1 MYETTGV
8 DTSRWG
14 DLLAIWGPR
23 ILGAI
28 AILLVAWFVGK
39 LVKGALAKGVDKFPA
54 LKHHNEGKEPRS
66 TAGAKLGDV
75 AYWLVLLIG
84 VVAALNVLNLGGVAG
99 PLNTMLNQFF
109 AFIPNVIGALL
120 IFFVGFIVATI
131 AKRLVTAALQ
141 AAGAD
146 GWAQK
151 LGLTKT
157 SGVGTGISSALGTL
171 VFVLV
176 IIPVAIAA
184 LNALQ
189 IEAISRP
196 AVAVLSTILSA
207 IPLVLAAAIVLAIGF
222 FLGRWVA
229 GVVEKVLPATG
240 FDKSVG
246 GLTSAFGG
254 GRPSPRAASAP
265 TPSNLGAGQ
274 STIVSPSEPGAA
286 SPSASG
292 PAAAASAASSSG
304 SVTPSKIVA
313 QIVMWAIVAFSAV
326 EAARL
331 LQFGTL
337 AETFETILAL
347 AGSVIVGALII
358 TAGVLIAQVLSRA
371 IDKGTQGRDGFASD
385 IVKWATIALA
395 TAMGLSFMGIADE
408 IVTLAF
414 GLILGSAAVAAAIAF
429 GLGGREAAGRVADR
443 WAEQMQN
450 RPAPA
455 PRQPSPSEP
464 EPRPFTGGQPGQFQ

>member
-1 MYETTGV
+1 MYETTTV

-14 DLLAIWGPR
+14 DLLATWGPR

-39 LVKGALAKGVDKFPA
+39 LVKSALAKGVDKFPA
-54 LKHHNEGKEPRS
+54 LKHHNEGKDPKS
-66 TAGAKLGDV
+66 SAGSKLGDV
-75 AYWLVLLIG
+75 AYWLILLIG

-99 PLNTMLNQFF
+99 PLNTMLNNFF
-109 AFIPNVIGALL
+109 AFIPNVIGAIL
-120 IFFVGFIVATI
+120 IFFVGFLVATI

-151 LGLTKT
+151 LGLAKA
-157 SGVGTGISSALGTL
+157 SGVGTGLSSALGTL

-184 LNALQ
+184 LNTLR

-229 GVVEKVLPATG
+229 GVIEKVLPATG

-246 GLTSAFGG
+246 GLVGAFGG
-254 GRPSPRAASAP
+254 GQPSQRVATNPA
-265 TPSNLGAGQ
+265 PSNLGVGQ
-274 STIVSPSEPGAA
+274 STVISPSEQGAA

-292 PAAAASAASSSG
+292 SAATASSG
-304 SVTPSKIVA
+304 SVTPSKVVA

-337 AETFETILAL
+337 AETVESILAL
-347 AGSVIVGALII
+347 AGRVIVGGLII

-395 TAMGLSFMGIADE
+395 TAMGLSFMGIADD

-429 GLGGREAAGRVADR
+429 GLGGREAAGRVANR

>member
-1 MYETTGV
+1 MYETTTV

-14 DLLAIWGPR
+14 DLLATWGPR
-23 ILGAI
+23 ILGAV

-66 TAGAKLGDV
+66 TAGAKIGDV
-75 AYWLVLLIG
+75 AYWLILLIG

-109 AFIPNVIGALL
+109 AFIPNVIGAAL

-151 LGLTKT
+151 AGLAKT

-196 AVAVLSTILSA
+196 AIAVLSTILSA

-229 GVVEKVLPATG
+229 GVIERVLPATG

-246 GLTSAFGG
+246 GLMSAFGG
-254 GRPSPRAASAP
+254 GQTPAPRPGASASFAPAGTPPVGNPAMAEAAGAASSAP
-265 TPSNLGAGQ
+265 TAGGA
-274 STIVSPSEPGAA
+274 
-286 SPSASG
+286 
-292 PAAAASAASSSG
+292 
-304 SVTPSKIVA
+304 TPSKVVA
-313 QIVMWAIVAFSAV
+313 QIVMWVIVAFSAV

-337 AETFETILAL
+337 AETVESILAL
-347 AGSVIVGALII
+347 AGRVIVGGVII
-358 TAGVLIAQVLSRA
+358 TAGVLIGQLLSRA
-371 IDKGTQGRDGFASD
+371 IDKGTAGRDGFASD

-395 TAMGLSFMGIADE
+395 TAMGLSFMGIADD

-429 GLGGREAAGRVADR
+429 GLGGREAAGRMANR
-443 WAEQMQN
+443 WAEQVQN
-450 RPAPA
+450 RPPAA

-464 EPRPFTGGQPGQFQ
+464 EPRPFGGGQPGQFQ

>member
-14 DLLAIWGPR
+14 EMLSVWGPR
-23 ILGAI
+23 ILAAI
-28 AILLVAWFVGK
+28 AIVLVAW
-39 LVKGALAKGVDKFPA
+39 LVARLIKGTLAKGVDKFPA

-75 AYWLVLLIG
+75 GYWLVLLIG
-84 VVAALNVLNLGGVAG
+84 VVAALNVLQLGGVAG
-99 PLNTMLNQFF
+99 PLNTMLNSFF
-109 AFIPNVIGALL
+109 AFIPNVIGAIL

-151 LGLTKT
+151 FGLAKT

-189 IEAISRP
+189 IDAISRP
-196 AVAVLSTILSA
+196 AVAVLTTILSA
-207 IPLVLAAAIVLAIGF
+207 IPLVLAAAAVLAIGF

-229 GVVEKVLPATG
+229 GVIEKVLPATG
-240 FDKSVG
+240 FDRSMA
-246 GLTSAFGG
+246 GLMSAFGG
-254 GRPSPRAASAP
+254 AATAQRP
-265 TPSNLGAGQ
+265 
-274 STIVSPSEPGAA
+274 VEA
-286 SPSASG
+286 SPY
-292 PAAAASAASSSG
+292 ASAAVNPNASPVEDPLSTDTG
-304 SVTPSKIVA
+304 SAQVSTAPATPSRIVA
-313 QIVMWAIVAFSAV
+313 QIVQWVIIAFSAI

-331 LQFGTL
+331 LDFGTL
-337 AETFETILAL
+337 AVTVENILAL
-347 AGSVIVGALII
+347 AGRVIVGGLII
-358 TAGVLIAQVLSRA
+358 TAGVLIGQVLSRA

-395 TAMGLSFMGIADE
+395 TAMGLSFMGIADD

-429 GLGGREAAGRVADR
+429 GLGGREAAGRMANR
-443 WAEQMQN
+443 WAEQAQKAPAA
-450 RPAPA
+450 RPA
-455 PRQPSPSEP
+455 STEP
-464 EPRPFTGGQPGQFQ
+464 EPRPFTPGQPGSFQ